1 MQMEPLYQIMNN
13 HFRLKAEFSFSGT
26 GSAAFCMQLI
36 INLKNYHF
44 SEPYL
49 HYLLSVIKVFIS
61 QVINEGQPPAPSQC
75 CKIITDHVY
84 LQNKTECGSS
94 VLIDYSW
101 SFHVLSVYLNNG
113 YVAGVPACFHHLAH
127 STENECLGFF
137 LLLICVLIWRQN
149 KGDFLVQANIPH
161 PPCWYSSEWLLLKGC
176 WKHYP

>member
-13 HFRLKAEFSFSGT
+13 HFRLKAEFSFTGT

-44 SEPYL
+44 SEPCL

-61 QVINEGQPPAPSQC
+61 QVINEGQSPAPSQC

-101 SFHVLSVYLNNG
+101 SFHVLAVSLNNG
-113 YVAGVPACFHHLAH
+113 CVSGVPTCFHHLAH
-127 STENECLGFF
+127 STGNECLGFF
-137 LLLICVLIWRQN
+137 SLLICVCRFGRKIKGISWFKRASPIHRVGAAQN
-149 KGDFLVQANIPH
+149 G
-161 PPCWYSSEWLLLKGC
+161 YS
-176 WKHYP
+176 